1 MRDDSTSQVVLHK
14 EMPFLEIRLTKES
27 GRIYEEHSHPMLSIG
42 VMLEGE
48 TQFFL
53 QGEEFRLQTGML
65 AVIPPRMAHACNPL
79 PLQTR
84 SYFILH
90 LSLDFC
96 LEIQGRLFNEGGKN
110 LLPLRAPRIFDPVM
124 YEGLIS
130 LIQSLLKGYDSL
142 KGEAFWGW
150 CERFFARYTLEVSS
164 RGDALISEVAEYL
177 EGDVEEASLAFLS
190 KRFQINPYTLERRF
204 KKAYGTTP
212 KRYHTDAR
220 LHRLKKL
227 LRQGISLALCA
238 QYGGFSDQS
247 HFQRF
252 FKRRVALTP
261 REYQL
266 NFVQ

>member
-1 MRDDSTSQVVLHK
+1 
-14 EMPFLEIRLTKES
+14 
-27 GRIYEEHSHPMLSIG
+27 
-42 VMLEGE
+42 
-48 TQFFL
+48 
-53 QGEEFRLQTGML
+53 
-65 AVIPPRMAHACNPL
+65 MAHACNPL

-142 KGEAFWGW
+142 KGEAFGDSVNA
-150 CERFFARYTLEVSS
+150 FFARYTLEVSS
-164 RGDALISEVAEYL
+164 RGDTLI
-177 EGDVEEASLAFLS
+177 
-190 KRFQINPYTLERRF
+190 
-204 KKAYGTTP
+204 KAYGTTP
-212 KRYHTDAR
+212 THYHTDAR

-227 LRQGISLALCA
+227 LRQGIPLALCA